1 MMDDKKIEDAA
12 KQHSEESY
20 ISDYFQACYKD
31 AFMECAKW
39 VQEEFLKDL
48 WHPVS
53 EEPKKGRVFL
63 YKTIFKGYGLN
74 KIIDG
79 NEWKYII
86 KYKKL
91 LNGFILMIYFQRKE
105 INMSGLLSII
115 GMQTELDY
123 LIGDFPA
130 CFGDT
135 PLAIPKGNIPS
146 DKQKCQPKEQHEFT
160 IKGIKIMA
168 ASKKD
173 AIKKYNHHKK

>member
-1 MMDDKKIEDAA
+1 MPIYLLSPRTILVVEVTIKLKNMIDDKKIEDAA

-39 VQEEFLKDL
+39 MQEEFLKDL

-86 KYKKL
+86 KYKKATQWLYIDDL
-91 LNGFILMIYFQRKE
+91 LPKK
-105 INMSGLLSII
+105 
-115 GMQTELDY
+115 
-123 LIGDFPA
+123 GD
-130 CFGDT
+130 
-135 PLAIPKGNIPS
+135 
-146 DKQKCQPKEQHEFT
+146 
-160 IKGIKIMA
+160 
-168 ASKKD
+168 
-173 AIKKYNHHKK
+173 